1 MIQEAFRVFG
11 CVMKPLSGL
20 PVDAFVQVSQD
31 SEIPLKDL
39 LELVQQVENGASPA
53 FLARYRADLCGGL
66 DEERIHGI
74 LNRLKDHQDL
84 IDHRIS
90 MLTTLSQ
97 RGILTPELKKQ
108 LEQAGDRNAL
118 NDVFAPYRAR
128 KPGQADLAAEKGLDP
143 LARTLWFQKEGL
155 DLAAEA
161 ASHVDPSKGIES
173 AEHALDGAYAIA
185 SQWLSD
191 KPEILHELRKICHCD
206 CEIVV
211 AAKPAARKEPR
222 YQALDGFRSKV
233 SEIAWQRRLA
243 IRRGAR
249 TGLLDVKT
257 EFPFE
262 AATNYLERRL
272 IENPESIYGPHLQ
285 QVVRTA
291 LRDGLVDR
299 VKKDVLRQLDRE
311 TDSEAIDSYR
321 KALREALLAPV
332 AHGLNIVGVETGRPG
347 GWRAALIDG
356 KGQLVDFAIIRRS
369 DSDGGQSRVAQ
380 SERPAPQDVHLVP
393 AAVGG
398 ASPEDGAPP
407 LPGSS
412 EESTAASS
420 EEPADAMTSAE
431 PAGNGTATDATV
443 QEAAVAATK
452 PSSEDRTAEGSGPRK
467 RDKHQARHAELSDI
481 LSAHEVDLIVFPSGP
496 RQRSAE
502 RFLRSQIRKSGRTD
516 TAWLAIR
523 DSGTWIYATSRT
535 AKREFPH
542 LEPAFRS
549 AVSLA
554 RRVQDPMAELI
565 KTDPRTV
572 GIGSH
577 HHEVN
582 AERLREA
589 LGLTVQRAVHDVG
602 VDVNRASAAL
612 LSLVP
617 GFTERLGKRVV
628 DYRDSNG
635 PFRSRAD
642 LIKVDGL
649 SERIFAQAVGFLRV
663 YGGDPLDGT
672 GIHPEYR
679 ELNERFADAAGC
691 DLATLL
697 AEPERLDGIDPAQFA
712 TPDSSVVFVQ
722 SALEELKPSRRDV
735 RRKFETPE
743 PPVPLRPD
751 EELLPGSKI
760 DGLVASVADF
770 GVFVDIGADQDALLH
785 VSQITSEHKKE
796 SKPSLRAGDRVEV
809 FIKPSDQGSKR
820 IGLSMWDPRSRPAR
834 NRNGSRPPGTN
845 RQNDGRRRHS
855 GPKPGRTDRRKPF
868 NRTFGPDSERRRKG
882 SRPKMSMEEKL
893 GMLQDKYRTKV

>member
-39 LELVQQVENGASPA
+39 LELVQQIENGASPA

-66 DEERIHGI
+66 DEERIHGV
-74 LNRLKDHQDL
+74 LHRLKDHQDL

-97 RGILTPELKKQ
+97 RGILTPDLKKQ
-108 LEQAGDRNAL
+108 LEQAGDRNEL
-118 NDVFAPYRAR
+118 NDIFGPYRAR
-128 KPGQADLAAEKGLDP
+128 KPGEAEVAAEKGLDP
-143 LARTLWFQKEGL
+143 LARTLWFQREGL

-173 AEHALDGAYAIA
+173 AEQAMEGAYAIA

-191 KPEILHELRKICHCD
+191 KPEILRELRKICRRN

-211 AAKPAARKEPR
+211 AAKPGARKEPR
-222 YQALDGFRSKV
+222 YQALDGFRAKA
-233 SEIAWQRRLA
+233 SEIPWQKRLSM
-243 IRRGAR
+243 RRGAR

-262 AATNYLERRL
+262 AATNYLEQRL
-272 IENPESIYGPHLQ
+272 IENPGSAYGPHLKK
-285 QVVRTA
+285 VVSTA
-291 LRDGLVDR
+291 LRNGLVDR
-299 VKKDVLRQLDRE
+299 IRKDVLRQLNRQA
-311 TDSEAIDSYR
+311 DSEAIDSYR
-321 KALREALLAPV
+321 KVLREALLGPV
-332 AHGLNIVGVETGRPG
+332 AHGRNIIGIETGRPG

-356 KGQLVDFAIIRRS
+356 KGRLVDFAIVRQS
-369 DSDGGQSRVAQ
+369 ESDGGQGRAAQ
-380 SERPAPQDVHLVP
+380 PERHAQEDTPPVLASVRPDSSE
-393 AAVGG
+393 
-398 ASPEDGAPP
+398 EDAPP
-407 LPGSS
+407 LPGPQ
-412 EESTAASS
+412 EDTAAAVAT
-420 EEPADAMTSAE
+420 EPTGATPAAE
-431 PAGNGTATDATV
+431 PAGTGTAQDAPA
-443 QEAAVAATK
+443 QEPAAAAEPSLEGRNAVEAK
-452 PSSEDRTAEGSGPRK
+452 PSRK
-467 RDKHQARHAELSDI
+467 GKHRARHEELSEI

-496 RQRSAE
+496 RQRSTE

-516 TAWLAIR
+516 TSWLAIR

-554 RRVQDPMAELI
+554 RRVQDPMAELV

-589 LGLTVQRAVHDVG
+589 LGLTVQRAVHDAG
-602 VDVNRASAAL
+602 VDLNRASAAL

-617 GFTERLGKRVV
+617 GFTERLAKRVV
-628 DYRDSNG
+628 EYRDKNG

-642 LIKVDGL
+642 LAKVDGL
-649 SERIFAQAVGFLRV
+649 SERIFAQAVGFFRV

-672 GIHPEYR
+672 GAHPEYR
-679 ELNERFADAAGC
+679 KLNEEFADAAGC
-691 DLATLL
+691 DLTTLL
-697 AEPERLDGIDPAQFA
+697 TEPERLDGIDPAQFA
-712 TPDSSVVFVQ
+712 TPNRSVVFVQ

-735 RRKFETPE
+735 RGEFQIPKPA
-743 PPVPLRPD
+743 VPLRPD
-751 EELLPGSKI
+751 EELVPGSKI

-770 GVFVDIGADQDALLH
+770 GAFVDIGADQDALLH
-785 VSQITSEHKKE
+785 VSQIRSEHKND
-796 SKPSLRAGDRVEV
+796 SRPSLRAGDRVEV
-809 FIKPSDQGSKR
+809 FIRPSDHGNKR

-834 NRNGSRPPGTN
+834 DRNGSRSPGMN
-845 RQNDGRRRHS
+845 RMNARQRR
-855 GPKPGRTDRRKPF
+855 PGGLRTDPRKPS

-882 SRPKMSMEEKL
+882 GRTKMSMEEKL